1 MTSRGMKEAEMK
13 EIANFILQVVDN
25 IDNDEKLAEIKEEVK
40 KLCLKFPLY
49 D

>member
-1 MTSRGMKEAEMK
+1 MKQ
-13 EIANFILQVVDN
+13 IADFILRVVDN

-40 KLCLKFPLY
+40 NLCLKFPLY